1 MSTEPFIGEVKILA
15 FNFAPRGFSLC
26 AGQTMSIAENSA
38 LFALL
43 GTTYGGDGQVTF
55 KLPDLQ
61 GRVPIHQGQG
71 PGLPQFT
78 IGESSGNYSTTLS
91 TANMPAH
98 IHTMISARAVMN
110 VNGTAGG
117 ENTPDGA
124 FFGTNTTQAFYAE
137 TPGNN
142 EFMNAAVLVPTGTTD
157 VTGSGTPIDITN
169 PLLCINYS
177 IAIEG
182 IFPSRN

>member
-1 MSTEPFIGEVKILA
+1 MSTEPFVGEIKILA

-26 AGQTMSIAENSA
+26 NGQTMSIAQYSA

-71 PGLPQFT
+71 PGLPQVSM
-78 IGESSGNYSTTLS
+78 GEAAGSYTTTVSTT
-91 TANMPAH
+91 NMPAH
-98 IHTMISARAVMN
+98 IHTMLSARATMN
-110 VNGTAGG
+110 VNGTTGG
-117 ENTPDGA
+117 ENSPDGG
-124 FFGTNTTQAFYAE
+124 FFGTNTSQAFYSE

-142 EFMNAAVLVPTGTTD
+142 EFMNPAVLSASGATD
-157 VTGSGTPIDITN
+157 ATGSGMPIDITN

-177 IAIEG
+177 IATEG